1 MPETELLIIQTETV
15 PSALLEEA
23 VQTAY
28 FAEKLAE
35 AEYEV
40 NNPNAV
46 WLNGYHFWNENE
58 YVFSMSV
65 TSTMPDYFKVSPA
78 WLALIYR

>member
-1 MPETELLIIQTETV
+1 MPETELLLIKTENL

-35 AEYEV
+35 VEYEA

-46 WLNGYHFWNENE
+46 WLDGYTFWNENE
-58 YVFSMSV
+58 YVFSISV
-65 TSTMPDYFKVSPA
+65 SSTMPDYFKVSPA
-78 WLALIYR
+78 WINLIYR